1 MTKSDGTI
9 EAESAQLTIV
19 QLTHVRRQLRGALA
33 REEVLRKAMKTI
45 AETMPG
51 DPYALAQAALVAVEH
66 MPEVRP

>member
-1 MTKSDGTI
+1 MSTT
-9 EAESAQLTIV
+9 EAESNALALV

-51 DPYALAQAALVAVEH
+51 DPYQIAQAALVAVEH

>member
-1 MTKSDGTI
+1 MKSDGTI
-9 EAESAQLTIV
+9 EADSNALALV

-33 REEVLRKAMKTI
+33 REEVMRKALTLI

-51 DPYALAQAALVAVEH
+51 DPYSIAQNAIVAVVN

>member
-1 MTKSDGTI
+1 MKSDGTI
-9 EAESAQLTIV
+9 EAESNALALV

-33 REEVLRKAMKTI
+33 QRDVLAKALKCI

-51 DPYALAQAALVAVEH
+51 DPYQIAQAALVAVEH